1 MKPVFFASS
10 KELRAWLQKNHA
22 KEKELWVGMY
32 KKHTGK
38 RSVTWPEVVDQVLC
52 FGWIDGIRKSIDED
66 AYMNRITPRRKGSNW
81 SAININRVKELTKL
95 GLMKPAGLKAF
106 QQRDPGKSNQYSFE
120 RETAAFAPGQLKQ
133 LKANKKA
140 WAFFESQPPSYRK
153 VATWYVL
160 SAKQAATQQRRL
172 EKLISDSERG
182 ERIGPMQPGR
192 KKK

>member
-22 KEKELWVGMY
+22 KETELWVGMY

-38 RSVTWPEVVDQVLC
+38 PSVTWPEVVDQVLC

-81 SAININRVKELTKL
+81 SAINIKRVKELTKL
-95 GLMKPAGLKAF
+95 GLMKPAGMKAF
-106 QQRDPGKSNQYSFE
+106 EARDPKKANQYSFE
-120 RETAAFAPGQLKQ
+120 RESVTLTASQLKQ
-133 LKANKKA
+133 FKANKKA
-140 WAFFESQPPSYRK
+140 WAFFETQPPSYRK
-153 VATWYVL
+153 IAAWYVL

-182 ERIGPMQPGR
+182 ERIGPMQPAR
-192 KKK
+192 KNK

>member
-22 KEKELWVGMY
+22 KEAELWVGMY

-38 RSVTWPEVVDQVLC
+38 PSVTWPEVVDQVLC

-81 SAININRVKELTKL
+81 SAINIKRVKELTKL

-106 QQRDPGKSNQYSFE
+106 EARDPQKANQYSFE
-120 RETAAFAPGQLKQ
+120 RESATLNASQLKQ
-133 LKANKKA
+133 FKANKKA

-153 VATWYVL
+153 IAAWYVL

-172 EKLISDSERG
+172 EKLIADSERG
-182 ERIGPMQPGR
+182 ERLGPMQPAR
-192 KKK
+192 KSK